1 MAEKKEP
8 RDEKL
13 IEELYERLWW
23 YTYEASEEEFDE
35 KEVDAITRL
44 LDVLEPVYDDPAYEP
59 GADAALKRFWERYGE
74 EEENAA
80 MEDRTA
86 VSAGIASI
94 FGKDTRKT
102 NEKEYSAEETSV
114 GRIPADKAPLE
125 REDAEEKPAAEK
137 TATTDISGIETL
149 DMEPSEVDTGKAH
162 KVLTESGHRKKWR
175 KRFIRIAI
183 GAVAC
188 VVLLISVNVGSYA
201 LRKKSFFEIVR
212 EEIGRTEITVTGNTE
227 EFEENADDA
236 VKYSSWEEVKEIV
249 GKDILEPTYIPEGY
263 KLESLSVQSAG
274 LRKTIVGYY
283 ENDEEGYLR
292 IRIKVYQKEFKK
304 DILQYEKDWSLI
316 EKDEKNGTEF
326 YGYENIFEAVF
337 SKDECLYYILSN
349 ENIEILK
356 KIVDGMA

>member
-80 MEDRTA
+80 MEDS
-86 VSAGIASI
+86 VSVPDGPAFIAGAEIPKADEEEHSAE
-94 FGKDTRKT
+94 KMCRDKVLW
-102 NEKEYSAEETSV
+102 EKESGEEVPAAGKAAVMETSDS
-114 GRIPADKAPLE
+114 GTS
-125 REDAEEKPAAEK
+125 EK
-137 TATTDISGIETL
+137 T
-149 DMEPSEVDTGKAH
+149 VDADAAKLEKEH
-162 KVLTESGHRKKWR
+162 VKSSRRKRWR
-175 KRFIRIAI
+175 KHLTRIAV
-183 GAVAC
+183 GVAAC
-188 VVLLISVNVGSYA
+188 IVLLIFVNVGSYA

-227 EFEENADDA
+227 EFEENADNA
-236 VKYSSWEEVKEIV
+236 VKCSSWEEVEEIV
-249 GKDILEPTYIPEGY
+249 GEDILKPAYIPEGY
-263 KLESLSVQSAG
+263 QLESLSVQNSG
-274 LRKTIVGYY
+274 LRNIIVGWYKDS
-283 ENDEEGYLR
+283 ENFFLR
-292 IRIKVYQKEFKK
+292 IRIEVYQKEYRKDMMLYDKDWNTVVDNSIDENVQLYRKK
-304 DILQYEKDWSLI
+304 DEWEAFFWKD
-316 EKDEKNGTEF
+316 NC
-326 YGYENIFEAVF
+326 A
-337 SKDECLYYILSN
+337 YYILSN

-356 KIVDGMA
+356 QVVNEMV